1 MTLSESGRF
10 KPLVKGEA
18 DCESMVSIDLEVSIE
33 DGGDSEEVMLGEVE
47 LVVRDADG

>member
-1 MTLSESGRF
+1 MTLSESGRL

-18 DCESMVSIDLEVSIE
+18 DCVSMVSIDLEVSIE
-33 DGGDSEEVMLGEVE
+33 DDSEEVMLGEVE